1 MNELAKQ
8 IALRIAANG
17 IELLLAEGSVN
28 IYKLVTIVDN
38 AFQDNRQPTD
48 AELQT
53 AAVTLENKIDNVFGP
68 PGTRTQAL
76 DAIAKNTAALRGVE
90 PNDHGHEEH

>member
-8 IALRIAANG
+8 IGLRVAASSL
-17 IELLLAEGSVN
+17 ELLLAEGGVN

-38 AFQDNRQPTD
+38 AFQDSRQPTD
-48 AELQT
+48 AELLS
-53 AAVTLENKIDNVFGP
+53 ASVSLENKIDNVFGP

-90 PNDHGHEEH
+90 PNDHVHEEH